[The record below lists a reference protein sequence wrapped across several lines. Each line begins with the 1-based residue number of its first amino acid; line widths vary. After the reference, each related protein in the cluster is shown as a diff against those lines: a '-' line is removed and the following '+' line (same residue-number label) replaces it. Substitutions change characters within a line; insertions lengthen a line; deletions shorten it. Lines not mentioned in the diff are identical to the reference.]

1 MDRRNFLGSAAA
13 LSAFGAAIAS
23 ARTALASSGNPLLAA
38 WAGAYGGLPPFDK
51 VVLPDFEPAFAEAMN
66 IQRKELAAIT
76 ANKAAPTFENTILA
90 YERSGDALNNLG
102 VIYNVH
108 TSTVITPQ
116 MQAIEERMAPV
127 LAAYGDEQTQ
137 NSTLFARIDAV
148 YQARETSGL
157 YPEQQRLVWAYH
169 TNFVQSGARLNAA
182 DKKRLAEI
190 NLRLA
195 DLYTTFSKNLLT
207 DENSDVLVLDK
218 IEDTAGLPAS
228 VVAAARAAAER
239 RKLPGKWVIENN
251 SSAMNPMLTF
261 STRRDLRQQAW
272 NLRMGL
278 GDHSGAPTDNKPVIK
293 EVLKLRAERSK
304 LLGYPTFA
312 HWRTSDRMARNPEN
326 AIALM
331 EALLRPAIARMGE
344 EVADMKAIAA
354 KEGAADAAADFRPW
368 DYRHYAE
375 KVRKA
380 KYDIDEAELKPYLQL
395 SKMKEAMFW
404 VAGQVYGLSF
414 EPVSGIPTPHPDVET
429 WEVKGPDGKHR
440 GLWYFD
446 AYARPEKRSGAW
458 MNDYRTQSRFPTTST
473 VIVSNN
479 CNFTKPAPGEPTL
492 LSWSDVT
499 VALFHEFGHAIHS
512 LNSSVTYR
520 TLAGTNVT
528 WDYVEFPS
536 QIMERWALTPEV
548 LNTFALHVETGKPM
562 PAALADKL
570 RAAKTFNQGFITARQ
585 LSAAML
591 DMRLHL
597 AGDADIDPAAFYQA
611 EIKRI
616 GLPKEGELAP
626 RLTWFSHV
634 FSGESYAAGYYSY
647 AWAEALTADAWEAF
661 TEAGGAYDKVVG
673 KRLHDTVMSVGNTVS
688 ADEAFRNFRGR
699 DVRIAALLRD
709 RGFPVV

>member
-1 MDRRNFLGSAAA
+1 MDRRSFLLSAAA
-13 LSAFGAAIAS
+13 LAALTSA
-23 ARTALASSGNPLLAA
+23 TEALAASGNPLLAK

-51 VVLPDFEPAFAEAMN
+51 VRLPDFEPAFKEAMAM
-66 IQRKELAAIT
+66 QRAELKAIT
-76 ANKAAPTFENTILA
+76 DSKAAPTFDNTILA
-90 YERSGDALNNLG
+90 YERSGEALNN
-102 VIYNVH
+102 VATIYYIH
-108 TSTVITPQ
+108 TSVVITPQ

-127 LAAYGDEQTQ
+127 LAAYNDEQIQ
-137 NSTLFARIDAV
+137 NAALFARIDAV

-157 YPEQQRLVWAYH
+157 NKEQQRLVWFYH
-169 TNFVQSGARLNAA
+169 NNFVQSGARLGQG
-182 DKKRLAEI
+182 DKSRLAAI

-195 DLYTTFSKNLLT
+195 DLYTTFSRNLLT
-207 DENSDVLVLDK
+207 DENTDVLVLDS
-218 IEDTAGLPAS
+218 EADLAGLPAP
-228 VVAAARAAAER
+228 VVAAARAAADR

-251 SSAMNPMLTF
+251 SSAMNPLLTF
-261 STRRDLRQQAW
+261 SSRRDLREKGW
-272 NLRMGL
+272 KLRMGL
-278 GDHSGAPTDNKPVIK
+278 GDHTGAPTDNKPVIR
-293 EVLKLRAERSK
+293 EILQLRAERSR

-312 HWRTSDRMARNPEN
+312 HWRVADRMARTPEN

-331 EALLRPAIARMGE
+331 EALLKPAIARMDQ
-344 EVADMKAIAA
+344 EVADMKAIAT
-354 KEGAADAAADFRPW
+354 KEGASDAAADFQPW

-380 KYDIDEAELKPYLQL
+380 KYDIDENALKPYLQL
-395 SKMKEAMFW
+395 DRMKEAMFW
-404 VAGQVYGLSF
+404 VAGQVYGLEF
-414 EPVSGIPTPHPDVET
+414 KRVSGVPTPHPDVEV
-429 WEVKGPDGKHR
+429 WEVTRGGKHV
-440 GLWYFD
+440 GLWHLD

-458 MNDYRTQSRFPTTST
+458 MNDYRTQSRYPATAT
-473 VIVSNN
+473 VICSNN
-479 CNFTKPAPGEPTL
+479 CNFTKPPPGEPTL

-512 LNSSVTYR
+512 LNSDVTYR
-520 TLAGTNVT
+520 SLAGTNVT

-548 LNTFALHVETGKPM
+548 LNRFALHVETGEPM

-570 RAAKTFNQGFITARQ
+570 RAAKTFNQGFVTARQ

-591 DMRLHL
+591 DMQLHL
-597 AGDADIDPAAFYQA
+597 AGDREVDLHAFYEA

-616 GLPKEGELAP
+616 GLPREGELAP

-661 TEAGGAYDKVVG
+661 LEAGGPYDKTVG
-673 KRLHDTVMSVGNTVS
+673 KRLHDTIMSVGNTVS

-699 DVRIAALLRD
+699 DVSIDALLRD
-709 RGFPVV
+709 RGFPVTA

>member
-1 MDRRNFLGSAAA
+1 MDRRSFLASAAA
-13 LSAFGAAIAS
+13 LAAAAS
-23 ARTALASSGNPLLAA
+23 AQQSLASSGNPLLAA

-51 VVLPDFEPAFAEAMN
+51 VRLPDFQPAFAEAMN
-66 IQRKELAAIT
+66 LQRAELKAIT
-76 ANKAAPTFENTILA
+76 DNKAAPTFENTILA
-90 YERSGDALNNLG
+90 YEKSGEALNNLF

-108 TSTVITPQ
+108 TSVVIVPE

-127 LAAYGDEQTQ
+127 LAAYSDEQTQ
-137 NSTLFARIDAV
+137 NSALFARIDAV
-148 YQARETSGL
+148 YQAREKSGL
-157 YPEQQRLVWAYH
+157 TKEQQRLIWAYH
-169 TNFVQSGARLNAA
+169 NNFVQSGARLNAA

-207 DENSDVLVLDK
+207 DENTDVLVLDR
-218 IEDTAGLPAS
+218 IEDTAGLPPS
-228 VVAAARAAAER
+228 VIAAASAAAER

-251 SSAMNPMLTF
+251 SSAMNPLLTF
-261 STRRDLRQQAW
+261 ASRRDLREKGW

-278 GDHSGAPTDNKPVIK
+278 GDHTGQPTDNKPVIK
-293 EVLKLRAERSK
+293 EVLKLRYERSR

-312 HWRTSDRMARNPEN
+312 HWRTSDRMARTPEG
-326 AIALM
+326 AVKLM
-331 EALLRPAIARMGE
+331 EALLKPAIARMGE

-354 KEGAADAAADFRPW
+354 REGDSAAAADFRPW

-380 KYDIDEAELKPYLQL
+380 KYDIDENALKPYLQL
-395 SKMKEAMFW
+395 DRMKEAMFW

-414 EPVSGIPTPHPDVET
+414 ARVQGVPTPHPDVEV
-429 WEVKGPDGKHR
+429 WEVKGPDGRHR
-440 GLWYFD
+440 GLWHFD
-446 AYARPEKRSGAW
+446 PYARPEKRSGAW
-458 MNDYRTQSRFPTTST
+458 MNDYRTQQKFPTTAT
-473 VIVSNN
+473 VICSNN
-479 CNFTKPAPGEPTL
+479 CNFTKPPAGQPTL

-512 LNSSVTYR
+512 LNSDVTYR

-548 LNTFALHVETGKPM
+548 LGKFALHYETGEPM
-562 PAALADKL
+562 PTALADKL
-570 RAAKTFNQGFITARQ
+570 RAAKTFNQGFVTARQ

-591 DMRLHL
+591 DMQLHL
-597 AGDADIDPAAFYQA
+597 AGDADIDLAAFYQA
-611 EIKRI
+611 EIKRV

-661 TEAGGAYDKVVG
+661 TEAGGPYDKTVG
-673 KRLHDTVMSVGNTVS
+673 KRLHDSVMSVGNTVS

-699 DVRIAALLRD
+699 DVQVAAILRD
-709 RGFPVV
+709 RGFPVRI

>member
-1 MDRRNFLGSAAA
+1 MDRRSFLASAAA
-13 LSAFGAAIAS
+13 LAALAS
-23 ARTALASSGNPLLAA
+23 ARQSLAASGNPLLAA

-51 VVLPDFEPAFAEAMN
+51 VRLPDFEPAFAEAMN
-66 IQRKELAAIT
+66 IQRAELKAIT
-76 ANKAAPTFENTILA
+76 DNKAAPTFANTILA
-90 YERSGDALNNLG
+90 YEKSGEALNNLF

-108 TSTVITPQ
+108 TSVVIVPE

-127 LAAYGDEQTQ
+127 LAAYSDEQTQ
-137 NSTLFARIDAV
+137 NSALFARIDAV
-148 YQARETSGL
+148 YQAREKSGL
-157 YPEQQRLVWAYH
+157 TEEQQRLVWAYH
-169 TNFVQSGARLNAA
+169 NNFVQSGARLNAA

-207 DENSDVLVLDK
+207 DENTDVLVLDR
-218 IEDTAGLPAS
+218 IEDTAGLPPS
-228 VVAAARAAAER
+228 VIAAASAAAER

-251 SSAMNPMLTF
+251 SSAMNPLLTF
-261 STRRDLRQQAW
+261 STCRDLREKGW

-278 GDHSGAPTDNKPVIK
+278 GDHTGQATDNKPVIK
-293 EVLKLRAERSK
+293 EILKLRYERSR

-312 HWRTSDRMARNPEN
+312 HWRTSDRMARTPEG
-326 AIALM
+326 AIKLM
-331 EALLRPAIARMGE
+331 EALLKPAIARMGQ

-354 KEGAADAAADFRPW
+354 REGDSAAAADFRPW

-375 KVRKA
+375 KVRRA
-380 KYDIDEAELKPYLQL
+380 KYDIDENALKPYLQL
-395 SKMKEAMFW
+395 DRMKEAMFW
-404 VAGQVYGLSF
+404 VAGQVYGLTF
-414 EPVSGIPTPHPDVET
+414 TRVQGVPVPHPDVEV

-440 GLWYFD
+440 GLWHLD

-458 MNDYRTQSRFPTTST
+458 MNDYRTQQKFPTTAT
-473 VIVSNN
+473 VICSNN
-479 CNFTKPAPGEPTL
+479 CNFTKPPAGQPTL

-512 LNSSVTYR
+512 LNSDVTYR
-520 TLAGTNVT
+520 SLAGANVT

-548 LNTFALHVETGKPM
+548 LGKFALHYETGEPM
-562 PAALADKL
+562 PRELADKL
-570 RAAKTFNQGFITARQ
+570 RAAKTFNQGFVTARQ

-591 DMRLHL
+591 DMQLHL
-597 AGDADIDPAAFYQA
+597 AGDKDVDLAAFYEA

-634 FSGESYAAGYYSY
+634 FSGEAYAAGYYSY
-647 AWAEALTADAWEAF
+647 AWAETITADAWEAF
-661 TEAGGAYDKVVG
+661 LEAGGPYDKAVA

-688 ADEAFRNFRGR
+688 AEEAFRNFRGR
-699 DVRIAALLRD
+699 DVQVDAILRD
-709 RGFPVV
+709 RGFPVPS